1 MPTRVRIE
9 EVLEYLGVEDRELL
23 EALRREG
30 LFQEDL
36 LEGDAAEEL
45 RVATCLV
52 RELGVNPAGVDVIL
66 HMRRRL
72 LVLQRRMHETMRRLL
87 EELEAGDEHRGR

>member
-1 MPTRVRIE
+1 MPTRIRIE
-9 EVLEYLGVEDRELL
+9 EVLEYLGVEDRDLL

-30 LFQEDL
+30 LFEEDL
-36 LEGDAAEEL
+36 LEGGAAEEL

-72 LVLQRRMHETMRRLL
+72 LVLQQRMHETMQRLL
-87 EELEAGDEHRGR
+87 AELEAADDPRKR

>member
-9 EVLEYLGVEDRELL
+9 EVLEYLGVEDRQLL

-30 LFQEDL
+30 LFEEDVV
-36 LEGDAAEEL
+36 EGDAAEEL
-45 RVATCLV
+45 RVATRLMV
-52 RELGVNPAGVDVIL
+52 ELGVNPAGVDVIL

-72 LVLQRRMHETMRRLL
+72 LVLESRVRETLQRVLDQLESRR
-87 EELEAGDEHRGR
+87 G